1 MKLVLTIGSI
11 ILSLVTLFLGLV
23 FVQSLRYPYNSE
35 GRYFDEA
42 SATVHHEQA
51 EPVYGLL
58 FACCTIVTLVT
69 LYKTRKVFTNERMA
83 AKSN

>member
-11 ILSLVTLFLGLV
+11 IFSFLTLFLGYV
-23 FVQSLRYPYNSE
+23 FVQSLTYPYNSE

-51 EPVYGLL
+51 VGVYGVL
-58 FACCTIVTLVT
+58 FFCVLMITLVT
-69 LYKTRKVFTNERMA
+69 AYKTRKVF
-83 AKSN
+83 K